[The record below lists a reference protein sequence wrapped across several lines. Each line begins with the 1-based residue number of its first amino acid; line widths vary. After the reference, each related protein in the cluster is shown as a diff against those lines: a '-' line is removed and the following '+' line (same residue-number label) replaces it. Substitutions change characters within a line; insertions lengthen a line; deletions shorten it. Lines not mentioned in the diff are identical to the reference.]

1 MRQLRTAG
9 LLSLP
14 ILLLLFARQGASQ
27 QQQDSVVIRTTTRL
41 VTLDVVVLDKSG
53 KPVPGLQAQDFVL
66 LDNGKPQ
73 PNIRIFRHGIAE
85 DAAARTMQGPAP
97 ALPDAAQ
104 RMRLPDPLPAGLFT
118 NLRQAE
124 SMPPTATIV
133 LFDVLNTS
141 VEDQVFAKAQIS
153 KFLQNLPA
161 GEPVGLYAL
170 TSQLRVVHP
179 LSTDAA
185 SLAAQLDRKP
195 VYAGANVETE
205 STVLKTLD
213 NSKLNQILFD
223 PRVKEMVEFQISAD
237 QNAAITKLADRMDRT
252 FGALE
257 SIAHHLAPVSG
268 RKSLL
273 WVSAA
278 FPMVVSSD
286 IRTGTGSPVSFG
298 HAADRAFR
306 ALTGAGV
313 SVYPIDARGVMVDP
327 LYRAKDAYSKY
338 AMGQLLGASRSRGGR
353 RGGRATFT
361 SPDPLVYAER
371 DETTAHHDI
380 MQDIAKRTGGRAFF
394 DTNAVSKA
402 ALDAMSDNAGSY
414 TLGFYP
420 PEADDSGKFH
430 RVQVKINDRP
440 GVTVR
445 HREGYFTAVSK
456 PGKDV
461 LRRDSMFTLMSGPL
475 TSGTIPLAVQCMP
488 VDGSKLRVV
497 MRMDPTAVTL
507 REASARWY
515 GELEILLLYTDDAG
529 NRKGAIAET
538 LKLDLSG
545 EEYAHAMD
553 QGINYRLD
561 APFAAGSKF
570 LTVGVRDNTDGRV
583 GTIRVD
589 LGEVLAR

>member
-1 MRQLRTAG
+1 
-9 LLSLP
+9 
-14 ILLLLFARQGASQ
+14 LLLLLVAVRPGASQ
-27 QQQDSVVIRTTTRL
+27 QKPDASPSVTIRTTTRL

-53 KPVPGLQAQDFVL
+53 KPVPDLQAQDFVL

-73 PNIRIFRHGIAE
+73 PNVRIFRRGSAG
-85 DAAARTMQGPAP
+85 AGANPAP
-97 ALPDAAQ
+97 AGSPGTPGIPTAAE
-104 RMRLPDPLPAGLFT
+104 RMRLPDPLPAGLYT

-124 SMPPTATIV
+124 SRPPTATIV
-133 LFDVLNTS
+133 LLDVLNTP
-141 VEDQVFAKAQIS
+141 VEDQVFAKAQIA

-161 GEPVGLYAL
+161 GEPVGLYVL
-170 TSQLRVVHP
+170 TSQLKVVHP
-179 LSTDAA
+179 ISTDAE
-185 SLAAQLDRKP
+185 SLAAHLDRKP
-195 VYAGANVETE
+195 VYAGANPETE
-205 STVLKTLD
+205 STVLRTLD
-213 NSKLNQILFD
+213 NNKLNQVLFD

-237 QNAAITKLADRMDRT
+237 QNAAITKLADRMNRT
-252 FGALE
+252 FAALE
-257 SIAHHLAPVSG
+257 SIAHHLAPVPG

-286 IRTGTGSPVSFG
+286 IRTGTGSPISFG
-298 HAADRAFR
+298 HAAEPAFR

-327 LYRAKDAYSKY
+327 LYRAKDSYSKY
-338 AMGQLLGASRSRGGR
+338 AMGQVLGASRSRGGR

-402 ALDAMSDNAGSY
+402 ALEAVADNAGSY

-420 PEADDSGKFH
+420 PETDDNGKFH
-430 RVQVKINDRP
+430 RVQVKIKDRP
-440 GVTVR
+440 GVGVR
-445 HREGYFTAVSK
+445 HREGYFAAAAN
-456 PGKDV
+456 PGKDA
-461 LRRDSMFTLMSGPL
+461 LRRDTMFTLMNGPL

-488 VDGSKLRVV
+488 LEGSKLRVV

-507 REASARWY
+507 REASTRWS
-515 GELEILLLYTDDAG
+515 GDLEILLLYTDEAG
-529 NRKGAIAET
+529 NRKGAIAEN
-538 LKLDLSG
+538 LRLDLSG

-561 APFAAGSKF
+561 APFAKGSKF
-570 LTVGVRDNTDGRV
+570 LTVGVRDNADGRV
-583 GTIRVD
+583 GTVRLD